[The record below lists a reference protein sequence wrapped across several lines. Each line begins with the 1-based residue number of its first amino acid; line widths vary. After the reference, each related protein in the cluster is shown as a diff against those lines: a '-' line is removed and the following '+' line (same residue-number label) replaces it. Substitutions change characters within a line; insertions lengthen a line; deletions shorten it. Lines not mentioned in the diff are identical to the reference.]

1 MVKTNYANAYKEVLI
16 VLNNLTKE
24 DYTKIP
30 KEYIEFLTANC
41 NNDYEF
47 NYDNS
52 KTFEEQD
59 LLDDTKYILFGL
71 FEKFG
76 ATELQKEK
84 IKAFR
89 NNYYNQLEEEKREKY
104 NPNTIFK
111 DINKDEKN
119 NIEESKENTNVNL
132 IEYKES
138 LFTKFKN
145 FILKV
150 LHFKGEIRYE
160 IKQKTRKKRS

>member
-1 MVKTNYANAYKEVLI
+1 MVKTSYANAYKEVLVI
-16 VLNNLTKE
+16 LDNLIKE
-24 DYTKIP
+24 DYNKIP

-52 KTFEEQD
+52 KTFEEQE

-84 IKAFR
+84 IKAFK
-89 NNYYNQLEEEKREKY
+89 NSYYIKMEEEKKEQY
-104 NPNTIFK
+104 NVDIFQNRNNFK
-111 DINKDEKN
+111 QEQ
-119 NIEESKENTNVNL
+119 NIEENTN
-132 IEYKES
+132 
-138 LFTKFKN
+138 KN
-145 FILKV
+145 VVALMEHRDSI
-150 LHFKGEIRYE
+150 
-160 IKQKTRKKRS
+160 IKKIINKIKSIFSRKR

>member
-1 MVKTNYANAYKEVLI
+1 MVKTNYANAYKEVLVI
-16 VLNNLTKE
+16 LDNLIKE
-24 DYTKIP
+24 DYDKIP

-47 NYDNS
+47 YYDNS

-84 IKAFR
+84 IKAFKNSYYKKLVEEKKAKYNVDIFQNR
-89 NNYYNQLEEEKREKY
+89 NN
-104 NPNTIFK
+104 FK
-111 DINKDEKN
+111 QEQ
-119 NIEESKENTNVNL
+119 NIEENTN
-132 IEYKES
+132 
-138 LFTKFKN
+138 KN
-145 FILKV
+145 VVALMEHKDSI
-150 LHFKGEIRYE
+150 
-160 IKQKTRKKRS
+160 IKKIINKIKSIFSRKR